1 MAQRAYALA
10 SIEAAEQLQITFRNV
25 VDKEVLAKIQRL
37 EGRKMSGVLHLRLLQ
52 IGEQCAAG
60 LHQLF
65 AVFQPQGP
73 QFGDGLGGKDA
84 FSGALVVEMAP
95 QGDTDDLNVRKVQ
108 QRRDVGIFRQ
118 QEFARGNLL
127 RPLPEFLTLFDVQ
140 PGPVAG
146 GDIHPREPAAIRV
159 GTPEQGP
166 KIGVPLGLKADVLD
180 GGSGV

>member
-1 MAQRAYALA
+1 
-10 SIEAAEQLQITFRNV
+10 
-25 VDKEVLAKIQRL
+25 
-37 EGRKMSGVLHLRLLQ
+37 
-52 IGEQCAAG
+52 
-60 LHQLF
+60 
-65 AVFQPQGP
+65 
-73 QFGDGLGGKDA
+73 
-84 FSGALVVEMAP
+84 MAP

-180 GGSGV
+180 GGSGGVDTGDGALDKPLGGSGVFDLIAESDLVALVQKLADVPFGGMPRDAAHGNG